1 MAAPTGA
8 RSPRPGPA
16 RAGPAR
22 AGPAR
27 PGASGPSTDRL
38 VRRLSGWRRWVTI
51 ATIAGFGVLPAL
63 AALGAWRAG
72 WQPTGDVAIIG
83 LRSRDA
89 WTLHPPLVGQPTTG
103 SSYAGISSFHPG
115 PAEFWLLGPWVRLFG
130 PALGM
135 LLGTAAINGAALAGV
150 MWTAFRRGGP
160 VLLGFVALGV
170 AALVRSVG
178 AGTLYDPF
186 NSEIATYALLLT
198 VLAAWSVA
206 AGDRRL
212 LPMLAA
218 AASLAAQTHVSGAVA
233 VAPVVGLTVGVLV
246 VQVRAGRWSPAREQR
261 WLGGA
266 AAVLAVAWLP
276 VLVRE
281 VTGPSNLWAL
291 WRTSRAPHPQI
302 GLAFAVE
309 RLLGSLA
316 LPPLFVWTPPD
327 LVFVGTASTAGILV
341 AALVAGGTAALVL
354 VLRAEPRGRGTG
366 FLAACVGLVALA
378 SVWTTASAPPFSA
391 IRSDVTRATWV
402 VSLLVWL
409 TAAWAGWQLLGAE
422 RRRRAAPFV
431 LPVAA
436 GLALVLAVV
445 ALATTH
451 LEDQRDGRVMSAVDL
466 ASGRAIRNVP
476 DGSYLVTL
484 DGETAVFTVGPGV
497 ALRLEDAGRT
507 VLFGRGPFGEA
518 YGDHRTP
525 EDPKPDGHLRITTA
539 ASPQPKA
546 GERLVAEA
554 PLPAPSTDSIYV
566 FLAP

>member
-8 RSPRPGPA
+8 RRPRA
-16 RAGPAR
+16 ATTRDR
-22 AGPAR
+22 R
-27 PGASGPSTDRL
+27 TDPPDRHVDRH
-38 VRRLSGWRRWVTI
+38 VRSLPGWRRWLVTG
-51 ATIAGFGVLPAL
+51 TIAGFAVLPAL

-72 WQPTGDVAIIG
+72 WHPTGDVAIIG
-83 LRSRDA
+83 LRARDA

-103 SSYAGISSFHPG
+103 SSYAGVSSFHPG
-115 PAEFWLLGPWVRLFG
+115 PAEYWLLGPWVRLFG
-130 PALGM
+130 PVLGL
-135 LLGTAAINGAALAGV
+135 LLGVAAVNGAALAAI

-160 VLLGFVALGV
+160 VLLGLVAVGV
-170 AALVRSVG
+170 AALVRSIG

-206 AGDRRL
+206 AGDRPL
-212 LPMLAA
+212 LPLLAA
-218 AASLAAQTHVSGAVA
+218 SASLAAQTHVSGAVA

-246 VQVRAGRWSPAREQR
+246 VQARAGRWSPGREQR
-261 WLGGA
+261 VMGA
-266 AAVLAVAWLP
+266 TAAVVTAAWLP

-281 VTGPSNLWAL
+281 LTGPSNLSAL
-291 WRTSRAPHPQI
+291 WRTSQASHPEI
-302 GLAFAVE
+302 GYSFALE
-309 RLLGSLA
+309 RLFGSLA

-327 LVFVGTASTAGILV
+327 LVFVGTSGTAGLLV

-366 FLAACVGLVALA
+366 FLAVAVGAVALA

-409 TAAWAGWQLLGAE
+409 TAAWAAWQLLGAP
-422 RRRRAAPFV
+422 RRRRAAPAV

-436 GLALVLAVV
+436 GIAVVLAVT

-451 LEDQRDGRVMSAVDL
+451 LEDQRDGKVMAAVDL
-466 ASGRAIRNVP
+466 VSRRTIEGLP
-476 DGSYLVTL
+476 DGTYLVTL
-484 DGETAVFTVGPGV
+484 DGETAVFTVGPAV

-525 EDPKPDGHLRITTA
+525 ADPSPDGTLRITTA
-539 ASPQPKA
+539 PRPQPRPD
-546 GERLVAEA
+546 ERLVAEA

-566 FLAP
+566 FLTT

>member
-8 RSPRPGPA
+8 TRPRAAAGRSRPTPRQ
-16 RAGPAR
+16 
-22 AGPAR
+22 
-27 PGASGPSTDRL
+27 
-38 VRRLSGWRRWVTI
+38 VRSLQGWRRWLT
-51 ATIAGFGVLPAL
+51 AGTIAGFAVLPVI
-63 AALGAWRAG
+63 AALLAWRAG

-103 SSYAGISSFHPG
+103 SSYAGVSSFHPG

-135 LLGTAAINGAALAGV
+135 LLGTAAVNGAALAGV

-160 VLLGFVALGV
+160 VLLGFVAVGV

-186 NSEIATYALLLT
+186 NSEIATYALLLA
-198 VLAAWSVA
+198 VLSAWSVA

-212 LPMLAA
+212 LPVLAA
-218 AASLAAQTHVSGAVA
+218 SASLAAQTHVSGAVA

-246 VQVRAGRWSPAREQR
+246 VQARAGRWSPAREQR
-261 WLGGA
+261 WLGAA
-266 AAVLAVAWLP
+266 AAVVVVAWLP
-276 VLVRE
+276 VLLRE
-281 VTGPSNLWAL
+281 LTGPSNLSAL
-291 WRTSRAPHPQI
+291 WRTSRASHPQI
-302 GLAFAVE
+302 GYAFAFE
-309 RLLGSLA
+309 RLLGA
-316 LPPLFVWTPPD
+316 LGVPPLFVRTPPD
-327 LVFVGTASTAGILV
+327 LVFVGTASTVGLLV

-366 FLAACVGLVALA
+366 FLAACVASVALA
-378 SVWTTASAPPFSA
+378 SVYTTASAPPFSA

-409 TAAWAGWQLLGAE
+409 TAAWAGWQLLGPE
-422 RRRRAAPFV
+422 RRRRAAPLV
-431 LPVAA
+431 LPIGAA
-436 GLALVLAVV
+436 VALVLAVT

-451 LEDQRDGRVMSAVDL
+451 LEDQRDGRIMAAVDQV
-466 ASGRAIRNVP
+466 STRAIRNLP
-476 DGSYLVTL
+476 AGSYLVTL

-497 ALRLEDAGRT
+497 ALRLEDAGRG

-525 EDPKPDGHLRITTA
+525 ADPDPDGTLRITTGER
-539 ASPQPKA
+539 PQPKP

-554 PLPAPSTDSIYV
+554 PLPTPSTGSIYV

>member
-8 RSPRPGPA
+8 RRPRA
-16 RAGPAR
+16 ATTRDR
-22 AGPAR
+22 R
-27 PGASGPSTDRL
+27 TDPPDRHVDRH
-38 VRRLSGWRRWVTI
+38 VRSLPGWRRWLVTG
-51 ATIAGFGVLPAL
+51 TIAGFAVLPAL

-72 WQPTGDVAIIG
+72 WHPTGDVAIIG
-83 LRSRDA
+83 LRARDA

-103 SSYAGISSFHPG
+103 SSYAGVSSFHPG
-115 PAEFWLLGPWVRLFG
+115 PAEYWLLGPWVRLFG
-130 PALGM
+130 PVLGL
-135 LLGTAAINGAALAGV
+135 LLGVAAVNGAALAAI

-160 VLLGFVALGV
+160 VLLGLVAVGV
-170 AALVRSVG
+170 AALVHSIG

-206 AGDRRL
+206 AGDRPL
-212 LPMLAA
+212 LPLLAA
-218 AASLAAQTHVSGAVA
+218 SASLAAQTHVSGAVA

-246 VQVRAGRWSPAREQR
+246 VQARAGRWSPGREQR
-261 WLGGA
+261 VMGA
-266 AAVLAVAWLP
+266 TAAVVTAAWLP

-281 VTGPSNLWAL
+281 LTGPSNLSAL
-291 WRTSRAPHPQI
+291 WRTSQASHPEI
-302 GLAFAVE
+302 GYSFALE
-309 RLLGSLA
+309 RLFGSLA

-327 LVFVGTASTAGILV
+327 LVFVGTSGTAGLLV

-366 FLAACVGLVALA
+366 FLAVAVGAVALA

-409 TAAWAGWQLLGAE
+409 TAAWAAWQLLGAP
-422 RRRRAAPFV
+422 RRRRAAPAV

-436 GLALVLAVV
+436 GIAVVLAVT

-451 LEDQRDGRVMSAVDL
+451 LEDQRDGKVMAAVDL
-466 ASGRAIRNVP
+466 VSRRTIEGLP
-476 DGSYLVTL
+476 DGTYLVTL
-484 DGETAVFTVGPGV
+484 DGETAVFTVGPAV

-525 EDPKPDGHLRITTA
+525 ADPSPDGTLRITTA
-539 ASPQPKA
+539 PRPQPRPD
-546 GERLVAEA
+546 ERLVAEA

-566 FLAP
+566 FLTT

>member
-1 MAAPTGA
+1 M
-8 RSPRPGPA
+8 
-16 RAGPAR
+16 
-22 AGPAR
+22 
-27 PGASGPSTDRL
+27 
-38 VRRLSGWRRWVTI
+38 VTI

-354 VLRAEPRGRGTG
+354 VLQPNRGVGERGSSPRAWGSWPSPRSDHRVGPAVQRHPQRRHARHVGGEPARVAHRGVGGVAAARRRATSSGGTVRAPRGRRPRPRARRGG
-366 FLAACVGLVALA
+366 PRHHPPRGPARRPRDVGGR
-378 SVWTTASAPPFSA
+378 PRERPGHPQ
-391 IRSDVTRATWV
+391 RARR
-402 VSLLVWL
+402 
-409 TAAWAGWQLLGAE
+409 QLPGDA
-422 RRRRAAPFV
+422 RRRDGGVHRRPRRRPAARGRRADGAVRPGSLRRGV
-431 LPVAA
+431 RRPPHPRGPEARRPPAHHHRGQPAA
-436 GLALVLAVV
+436 QG
-445 ALATTH
+445 
-451 LEDQRDGRVMSAVDL
+451 
-466 ASGRAIRNVP
+466 GRAPR
-476 DGSYLVTL
+476 
-484 DGETAVFTVGPGV
+484 
-497 ALRLEDAGRT
+497 GR
-507 VLFGRGPFGEA
+507 
-518 YGDHRTP
+518 
-525 EDPKPDGHLRITTA
+525 
-539 ASPQPKA
+539 
-546 GERLVAEA
+546 A

>member
-8 RSPRPGPA
+8 TRPRAAAGRSRPTPRH
-16 RAGPAR
+16 
-22 AGPAR
+22 
-27 PGASGPSTDRL
+27 
-38 VRRLSGWRRWVTI
+38 VRSLQGWRRWLT
-51 ATIAGFGVLPAL
+51 AGTIAGFAVLPAI
-63 AALGAWRAG
+63 AALLAWRAG

-103 SSYAGISSFHPG
+103 SSYAGVSSFHPG

-135 LLGTAAINGAALAGV
+135 LLGTAAVNGAALAGV

-160 VLLGFVALGV
+160 VLLGFVAVGV

-186 NSEIATYALLLT
+186 NSEIATYALLLA
-198 VLAAWSVA
+198 VLSAWSVA

-212 LPMLAA
+212 LPVLAA
-218 AASLAAQTHVSGAVA
+218 SASLAAQTHVSGAVA

-246 VQVRAGRWSPAREQR
+246 VQARAGRWSPAREQR
-261 WLGGA
+261 WLGAA
-266 AAVLAVAWLP
+266 AAVLVVAWLP

-281 VTGPSNLWAL
+281 LTGPSNLSAL
-291 WRTSRAPHPQI
+291 WRTSQASHPQI
-302 GLAFAVE
+302 GWSFAFE
-309 RLLGSLA
+309 RLLGSLT
-316 LPPLFVWTPPD
+316 LPPLFAWTPPD
-327 LVFVGTASTAGILV
+327 LVFVGTTSTLGLLV

-366 FLAACVGLVALA
+366 FLAIAVGSVAVA
-378 SVWTTASAPPFSA
+378 SAWTTASAPPFSA

-409 TAAWAGWQLLGAE
+409 TAAWAAWQLLGAE
-422 RRRRAAPFV
+422 RRRRAAPAV

-436 GLALVLAVV
+436 AIALVLVLT

-451 LEDQRDGRVMSAVDL
+451 LEDQRDGKVMAAIDL
-466 ASGRAIRNVP
+466 VSRRTIDGLP
-476 DGSYLVTL
+476 DGTYLVTL
-484 DGETAVFTVGPGV
+484 DGETAVFTAGPAV

-507 VLFGRGPFGEA
+507 VVFGRGPFGEA

-525 EDPKPDGHLRITTA
+525 ADPATDGTLRITTA
-539 ASPQPKA
+539 ARPEPQP

-554 PLPAPSTDSIYV
+554 PLPAPSADSIYV
-566 FLAP
+566 FVAP